1 MAIPPEDSSLKH
13 FSPFSSSL
21 GESGFLPHRPMSSGI
36 ESITQ
41 GFRFAAPG
49 RKHLSIGGRVGGVQ
63 EVKNA
68 ILSRETTDTE
78 VNGTEGGV

>member
-1 MAIPPEDSSLKH
+1 
-13 FSPFSSSL
+13 
-21 GESGFLPHRPMSSGI
+21 MSSGI

-49 RKHLSIGGRVGGVQ
+49 RKHLSIGGGAGGAQ
-63 EVKNA
+63 EAKNA
-68 ILSRETTDTE
+68 ILSRERTDTE